1 MKSSFQR
8 FCLFLAVAASALA
21 QPSMT
26 VAQLVGF
33 IKSSVELHEDDRKL
47 ADMVKK
53 VRLTNQLDALT
64 VETLQTLGAGRLTM
78 AALRTLM
85 TDSASL
91 PPAAAPAQAPKITA
105 APAPAPSPMAAPD
118 AAQQKEILAAI
129 TENALNYSDSLPNF
143 ICLQVTQRFVDRSG
157 GGDHFVA
164 TDKIAERLSYFEH
177 KEDYK
182 VISVND
188 TPVTNRKHEKLGG
201 ATSSGEFGTMLREV
215 FDPQSQTE
223 FQWER
228 WGKLRDHIMH
238 VYSFR
243 VRLENTQYHIT
254 AEEVN
259 RTIPVGY
266 HGLIYA
272 DRDTR
277 SVMRITMEADD
288 IPSDFPI
295 RSASE
300 TLDYD
305 TISISGEKFI
315 LPLKVEMQMRDGKA
329 TMKNQAA
336 FRLYN
341 KFGADTSI
349 TFDASDAADPAPSG
363 KAAAPPAK

>member
-1 MKSSFQR
+1 MKSSIHR
-8 FCLFLAVAASALA
+8 LCVFLALTAAALA
-21 QPSMT
+21 QASMT
-26 VAQLVGF
+26 VAQLEGF

-47 ADMVKK
+47 AEMVKK
-53 VRLTNQLDALT
+53 VRLTNQLDAHT
-64 VETLQTLGAGRLTM
+64 VETLQTLGAGRLTV
-78 AALRTLM
+78 AALKTLM
-85 TDSASL
+85 ADSASL
-91 PPAAAPAQAPKITA
+91 PPAPVQTPKITA
-105 APAPAPSPMAAPD
+105 ALVQAPSMAAPD

-129 TENALNYSDSLPNF
+129 TQNALNYSDSLPNF
-143 ICLQVTQRFVDRSG
+143 ICLQVTQRYVDRSG
-157 GGDHFVA
+157 GDHFAA

-188 TPVTNRKHEKLGG
+188 APVTNRKHEQLGG

-243 VRLENTQYHIT
+243 VRLENSQYHIT
-254 AEEVN
+254 AEEVK
-259 RTIPVGY
+259 RTVTVGY

-277 SVMRITMEADD
+277 QVMRITMEADD
-288 IPSDFPI
+288 IPTDFPI

-315 LPLKVEMQMRDGKA
+315 LPLKVEMQMRDGKSA
-329 TMKNQAA
+329 MKNQAA

-349 TFDASDAADPAPSG
+349 TFDAADAATSESSPDG

>member
-1 MKSSFQR
+1 VKRYLQLV
-8 FCLFLAVAASALA
+8 CLLLALTAAASA
-21 QPSMT
+21 QVKMT
-26 VAQLVGF
+26 VEQLAAFV
-33 IKSSVELHEDDRKL
+33 KYSVEIHEDDRKV
-47 ADMVKK
+47 AETVKK
-53 VRLTNQLDALT
+53 VQLSNPLDAHT
-64 VETLQTLGAGRLTM
+64 VETLQELGAGRLTV
-78 AALRTLM
+78 AALKALM
-85 TDSASL
+85 ADSSSL
-91 PPAAAPAQAPKITA
+91 PAAPGPPPKVSVAPMQA
-105 APAPAPSPMAAPD
+105 SMATPD
-118 AAQQKEILAAI
+118 PAQQKEILAAV

-143 ICLQVTQRFVDRSG
+143 ICLQVTQRYIDRS

-188 TPVTNRKHEKLGG
+188 APVTNRKHEQLGG
-201 ATSSGEFGTMLREV
+201 ATSGGEFGTMLREI

-243 VRLENTQYHIT
+243 VRLENSQYHIT
-254 AEEVN
+254 AEEVK
-259 RTIPVGY
+259 RTVTVGY

-272 DRDTR
+272 DRDSR
-277 SVMRITMEADD
+277 AVMRITMEADD
-288 IPSDFPI
+288 IPADFPI

-305 TISISGEKFI
+305 TIAISGEKFI
-315 LPLKVEMQMRDGKA
+315 LPLKVEMQMRDGKSA
-329 TMKNQAA
+329 MKNQAA

-349 TFDASDAADPAPSG
+349 TFDTPDAAAPEASSDG
-363 KAAAPPAK
+363 KAAGPPAK

>member
-1 MKSSFQR
+1 MTRCSQLIF
-8 FCLFLAVAASALA
+8 LLVALAVAASA
-21 QPSMT
+21 QVKMT
-26 VAQLVGF
+26 VVQLVDF
-33 IKSSVELHEDDRKL
+33 VKSSVQLHEDDRKV
-47 ADMVKK
+47 AETVQKIH
-53 VRLTNQLDALT
+53 LTNQLDAHT
-64 VETLQTLGAGRLTM
+64 VETLQTLGAGRLTVS
-78 AALRTLM
+78 ALRTLM

-91 PPAAAPAQAPKITA
+91 PAAPAL
-105 APAPAPSPMAAPD
+105 APAPKVAAAPMAAPD
-118 AAQQKEILAAI
+118 AAQQKEILAAV
-129 TENALNYSDSLPNF
+129 TENALNYSDRLPNF
-143 ICLQVTQRFVDRSG
+143 ICLQVTQRFVDRA
-157 GGDHFVA
+157 GGDHFVP

-188 TPVTNRKHEKLGG
+188 APVTNRKHEQLGG
-201 ATSSGEFGTMLREV
+201 ATSSGEFGTMLREI

-243 VRLENTQYHIT
+243 VRLENSQYHIT
-254 AEEVN
+254 AEEVK
-259 RTIPVGY
+259 RTVTVGY

-272 DRDTR
+272 DRDSR

-305 TISISGEKFI
+305 TIAISGEKFI
-315 LPLKVEMQMRDGKA
+315 LPLKVEMQMRDGKSA
-329 TMKNQAA
+329 MKNQAA

-349 TFDASDAADPAPSG
+349 TFDAADAATPPDG
-363 KAAAPPAK
+363 KAASPPAK

>member
-1 MKSSFQR
+1 MKSTFQR
-8 FCLFLAVAASALA
+8 FCLFLALAAAASA
-21 QPSMT
+21 QVKMT
-26 VAQLVGF
+26 VERLVAF
-33 IKSSVELHEDDRKL
+33 VTSSVQLHEDDRQV
-47 ADMVKK
+47 AETVKK
-53 VRLTNQLDALT
+53 IQLSNQLDAHT
-64 VETLQTLGAGRLTM
+64 VETLQALGAGRLTV
-78 AALRTLM
+78 AALKTLM
-85 TDSASL
+85 ADSASL
-91 PPAAAPAQAPKITA
+91 SAAPAPPPAQKVAAAPALA
-105 APAPAPSPMAAPD
+105 PMAAPD
-118 AAQQKEILAAI
+118 AGQQKEILAAI

-143 ICLQVTQRFVDRSG
+143 ICLQVTQRYVDRS

-188 TPVTNRKHEKLGG
+188 APVTNRKHEQLGG
-201 ATSSGEFGTMLREV
+201 ATSSGEFGSMLREV
-215 FDPQSQTE
+215 FEPQSQTE

-243 VRLENTQYHIT
+243 VRLENSQYHIT

-259 RTIPVGY
+259 RTVTVGY

-288 IPSDFPI
+288 IPADFPI

-315 LPLKVEMQMRDGKA
+315 LPLKVEMQMRDGKNV
-329 TMKNQAA
+329 MKNQAA

-349 TFDASDAADPAPSG
+349 TFDGSDAATPESKATDPPG
-363 KAAAPPAK
+363 K